1 MQKCCCNSIH
11 INKIKTNIDFTFL
24 LFQNIKKVF
33 IAALGIEILC
43 IISAEIGENIGL
55 YIFGFNIPGIAVSYA
70 LGFSLAG
77 FSTFMAILGRYDFNN
92 NSTGKITVDGCCSFL
107 EENADKGFL
116 FNMFSTFLNFKR
128 GFKQFINK
136 RKDPGMKNII
146 KGSITILIT
155 AESACILTAETV
167 VLILYN
173 YSALLAV
180 PLALIIG
187 TFTLATVESYRKVKN
202 KNNDSSCQCN
212 ASDSPLTPAVSS
224 FVSLFDFKRK

>member
-1 MQKCCCNSIH
+1 
-11 INKIKTNIDFTFL
+11 
-24 LFQNIKKVF
+24 VF
-33 IAALGIEILC
+33 VAALGIEILC

-55 YIFGFNIPGIAVSYA
+55 YIFGFNIPGIAVSYV

-77 FSTFMAILGRYDFNN
+77 FSTFMAILGRYDFSN
-92 NSTGKITVDGCCSFL
+92 NSTGKIIDGCCSFL

-136 RKDPGMKNII
+136 RKDPRMKNII
-146 KGSITILIT
+146 KGSIIILIT

-167 VLILYN
+167 VLVLYN
-173 YSALLAV
+173 YSSLLAI

-212 ASDSPLTPAVSS
+212 ASDSPSISSS
-224 FVSLFDFKRK
+224 FVSLSDFKRK